1 VQLFRQL
8 PARVRQLPASL
19 LMMAGFI
26 LSRLTGLLRDLL
38 VSYQFGTSSALAA
51 YNAAVTLTDL
61 LYMVI
66 IGGALGTAFL
76 PVFSQR
82 RRQSGDAAA
91 WQLFNAVVSWALI
104 VLGAASLLIWAAA
117 PLLAPLLY
125 GGRGFDAATLT
136 LTADL
141 MRLFLLSPLLLG
153 LGGLAA
159 ETLKVRQH
167 FLLPALIPT
176 LYNLGMIGGA
186 LFAPQYGIF
195 GLAWGVVAGAALYL
209 LVQLPLLY
217 RFGLRFVP
225 TIRAE
230 AAAVRRIAVQMGP
243 RVLGQAA
250 AQISLVVTLALAA
263 RLDDGDAKVSAL
275 RYAMTLMMLPFGI
288 FALSLSS
295 VAFARMADQAA
306 AGNSAAVQ
314 TTIRV
319 TLGRILWLTLPAT
332 AVLLALGEPLARLL
346 FERGAFD
353 ARSLGYTG
361 NALFG
366 YALALPA
373 FAASEILVRSF
384 YALQRTWPPV
394 LVGLGQ
400 VLLNL
405 TIGSVLISRGA
416 DLAAIATGFAIAN
429 SIEALLLIVWLQRD
443 LPGLWRNGPFIRTVL
458 GATAASA
465 LVGGLLLLARILS
478 ADLVRGLQAFDGYRW
493 QSDLAGLLLW
503 NATAGLLALALYGG
517 LSLLLQLAPAR
528 EIAGRLIGLRRR

>member
-1 VQLFRQL
+1 VQLMRDL
-8 PARVRQLPASL
+8 AARFLRLPASL
-19 LMMAGFI
+19 LMMGGFV

-38 VSYQFGTSSALAA
+38 VSYQFGTGAELAA

-82 RRQSGDAAA
+82 RRQAGDAAA
-91 WQLFNAVVSWALI
+91 WQLFNAVVSWAMI
-104 VLGAASLLIWAAA
+104 VLGAASLLIWLAA
-117 PLLAPLLY
+117 PQLAPLLY
-125 GGRGFDAATLT
+125 GGRGFDAATLA
-136 LTADL
+136 LTAEL
-141 MRLFLLSPLLLG
+141 MRLFLWSPLLLG

-167 FLLPALIPT
+167 FLLPALVPT

-225 TIRAE
+225 TIRRE
-230 AAAVRRIAVQMGP
+230 TAAVRTIAVQMGP

-275 RYAMTLMMLPFGI
+275 RYAMTLMLLPFGI
-288 FALSLSS
+288 FSLSLSS

-306 AGNSAAVQ
+306 VGDGAAIRQ
-314 TTIRV
+314 TIRV

-394 LVGLGQ
+394 LVGIGQ

-405 TIGSVLISRGA
+405 TIGSLLVSRGA
-416 DLAAIATGFAIAN
+416 DLAAIAAGFAIAN
-429 SIEALLLIVWLQRD
+429 SIEALILIIWLQRD
-443 LPGLWRNGPFIRTVL
+443 LPGLWRDGPLMQTLL
-458 GATAASA
+458 GATALSA
-465 LVGGLLLLARILS
+465 LIGGLLLLARILS
-478 ADLVRGLQAFDGYRW
+478 ADLVRGLRAFDGYRW
-493 QSDLAGLLLW
+493 QQDLAGLLLW
-503 NATAGLLALALYGG
+503 SGAAGLSALVLYAG
-517 LSLLLQLAPAR
+517 LSLVMQLAPAR
-528 EIAGRLIGLRRR
+528 EIRNRLTRRR